1 MLYYILIFLL
11 LALAVAVAA
20 VIFRVV
26 SFAAA
31 EIARVFLTTAL
42 VLSPVLAFSYFAR
55 KKIR

>member
-1 MLYYILIFLL
+1 MLYYTVIFLL
-11 LALAVAVAA
+11 LALAAAA

-26 SFAAA
+26 SFAAT